1 MFDYKGLKS
10 LNTLEDLFGL
20 KGRVGVIAGGAGKLA
35 REFAGILVQAGACV
49 VLADL
54 QQEACE
60 AAAKRFSKDGF
71 SPVIGKVCDVSRK
84 NEVKD
89 LFSFVEREFGR
100 LDFFISNVMG
110 KTEDYYAPFEEYS
123 EEAWDR
129 VLDVNLKGNFL
140 CCREASALMKKTGG
154 GSIILTSSVYGFVG
168 PDQRIYKSCSPL
180 KNPYGGEYK
189 LNAPGSYVS
198 SKGGILALAR
208 YLSTLLGS
216 DGIRV
221 NVLTP
226 GGVYDGHEPD
236 FHEAYV
242 NRVPLGRMGSWTDYN
257 GAVLFLASD
266 ASRYMTGMN
275 LVMDGGWSA
284 W

>member
-1 MFDYKGLKS
+1 MFNYQTLKP

-20 KGRVGVIAGGAGKLA
+20 KGRVGLIMGGAGKLG
-35 REFAGILVQAGACV
+35 REFARILSLAGARV

-54 QQEACE
+54 RQEDCDS
-60 AAAKRFSKDGF
+60 AARLFEKDGV
-71 SPVIGKVCDVSRK
+71 SPVMGKACDVSQRDQ
-84 NEVKD
+84 VKD
-89 LFSFVEREFGR
+89 LFAFIEAEFGQ

-110 KTEDYYAPFEEYS
+110 KTEDYYAPFEDYP
-123 EEAWDR
+123 EEAWDK
-129 VLDVNLKGNFL
+129 VLDVNLKGNFF
-140 CCREASALMKKTGG
+140 CCREASKIMKKQGS

-168 PDQRIYKSCSPL
+168 PDQRIYDSCSPH

-189 LNAPGSYVS
+189 LNAPGAYAS
-198 SKGGILALAR
+198 SKGGIIALAR
-208 YLSTLLGS
+208 YLSTLLGG
-216 DGIRV
+216 DHIRV

-226 GGVYDGHEPD
+226 GGVYDGHEPE

-242 NRVPLGRMGSWTDYN
+242 NRVPLGRMGSFTDYN

-275 LVMDGGWSA
+275 LVIDGGWSA